1 MNKSELIELV
11 AKKVKL
17 PKTQSESVLNATLE
31 VIQNA
36 VSKGEEV
43 KIVGFGTFDRT
54 LRKSRNGRNP
64 KTGKTLVI
72 PETEVPRFRPGKDF
86 KEKLKTKARPG

>member
-11 AKKVKL
+11 AKKAKM
-17 PKTQSESVLNATLE
+17 PKSQSESVLNATLE
-31 VIQNA
+31 VIQAA

-43 KIVGFGTFDRT
+43 KLVGFGTFDKS

-64 KTGKTLVI
+64 KTGTTLVS

-86 KEKLKTKARPG
+86 KEKLKKN